1 LALASYDINIRNIHK
16 NDISKIID
24 LQEESFSDMAAYGM
38 IWPYSYIESHIHVFP
53 EGQFCAEIVHGWDK
67 RKRTRSKGTR
77 RKGRIVASASSLIV
91 TLHPDE
97 YAEHTWYDI
106 TGYGMFTNHNPHGDT
121 LYGADIST
129 HPDFRRQG
137 IATMLYNARKE
148 LAIKLGLRRIIIGG
162 RLYNYYKYADKLTA
176 FKYVKNV
183 IKGKIIDPV
192 ILFQLKNGFRFIK
205 ILPDYL
211 YDRRS
216 YNYAAFMEWL
226 NPHHYYYYSKKNN

>member
-38 IWPYSYIESHIHVFP
+38 IWPYSYIDSHIHVFP
-53 EGQFCAEIVHGWDK
+53 EGQFCAEIRINGRRIRRGIK
-67 RKRTRSKGTR
+67 TR
-77 RKGRIVASASSLIV
+77 RIVASASSLIV
-91 TLHPDE
+91 TLHPDK
-97 YAEHTWYDI
+97 YTEHTWYDI
-106 TGYGMFTNHNPHGDT
+106 TGYGMFTNHNPSGDT

-176 FKYVKNV
+176 STYVENV
-183 IKGKIIDPV
+183 IKGQIIDPV
-192 ILFQLKNGFRFIK
+192 ILFQLKNGFKFIK

-216 YNYAAFMEWL
+216 LNYAAFMEWL
-226 NPHHYYYYSKKNN
+226 NPYYYYHSKKNN

>member
-53 EGQFCAEIVHGWDK
+53 EGQFCAEI
-67 RKRTRSKGTR
+67 RKNGRTIRRGIKTR
-77 RKGRIVASASSLIV
+77 RRIVASASSLIV
-91 TLHPDE
+91 SLHPDK
-97 YAEHTWYDI
+97 YTEHTWYDI
-106 TGYGMFTNHNPHGDT
+106 TGYGMFTNHNPSGDT

-162 RLYNYYKYADKLTA
+162 RLYNYYKYADKQA
-176 FKYVKNV
+176 ASKYVENV
-183 IKGKIIDPV
+183 IEGQIIDPV
-192 ILFQLKNGFRFIK
+192 ILFQLKNGFKFIK

-216 YNYAAFMEWL
+216 CNYAAFMEWL
-226 NPHHYYYYSKKNN
+226 NPYYYYHSKKNN